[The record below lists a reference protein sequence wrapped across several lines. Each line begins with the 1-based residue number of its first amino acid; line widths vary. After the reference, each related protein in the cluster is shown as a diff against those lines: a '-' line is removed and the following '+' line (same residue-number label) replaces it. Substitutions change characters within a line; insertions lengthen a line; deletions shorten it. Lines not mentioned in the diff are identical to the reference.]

1 MKKMLLSFILA
12 ISFGSILFAQKP
24 ISPQIQP
31 PRSISTTLSFITDI
45 TVYEQPGY
53 RGRSGNFMMR
63 DGRLEPP
70 FPISNISFTVP
81 AGKIVYIKKCDGFPS
96 ENAYTA
102 SQTGIN
108 LTGICGIRSDVLTT
122 LTVQFNGIST
132 IIHNNDC
139 KRVFGNI
146 KIKIIETSPDRDAA
160 MSDMILSP
168 TPYMG
173 ENSFTFLPFDNENA
187 NTSPRYRYGYDNYVR
202 NETGLRPS
210 TIRVVSSPTVGN
222 AVGNFK
228 VGRNALR
235 DGRVR
240 IVVTSNLGSAHK
252 TCDLC
257 TDFSSNIRMRAPVTN
272 DIPIN
277 RTYGDGRII
286 DATHNRL
293 ILGPY
298 EASGLPEHTIE
309 ASGGIGK
316 NFKVYLTLVGL

>member
-1 MKKMLLSFILA
+1 MKKMLLSSMLVITF
-12 ISFGSILFAQKP
+12 SSILFAQQKEITP
-24 ISPQIQP
+24 QVQRPPSAAVSLSIIS
-31 PRSISTTLSFITDI
+31 DI

-63 DGRLEPP
+63 GGRLESP

-102 SQTGIN
+102 SQTSIN
-108 LTGICGIRSDVLTT
+108 LTGICGIRSDILTT

-139 KRVFGNI
+139 KRVFGDI
-146 KIKIIETSPDRDAA
+146 KIKIIEISPDRDAA

-168 TPYMG
+168 TPYVG
-173 ENSFTFLPFDNENA
+173 ENSFTFLPFTNANA
-187 NTSPRYRYGYDNYVR
+187 NTTPTYINYVR

-210 TIRVVSSPTVGN
+210 TLGVVGNRISNVGN

-235 DGRVR
+235 DGRVK
-240 IVVTSNLGSAHK
+240 IVVISNLGSAHK

-257 TDFSSNIRMRAPVTN
+257 DDFSSNVRMAAAVTEVL
-272 DIPIN
+272 PIN
-277 RTYGDGRII
+277 HAGGRVI
-286 DATHNRL
+286 DASHNRL

-298 EASGLPEHTIE
+298 EASGLAEHGVA
-309 ASGGIGK
+309 ASNGIHI
-316 NFKVYLTLVGL
+316 NFRVHLSLVGL